1 VYLKD
6 QHKSNGAKV
15 ACRML
20 MILTPFLSL
29 SLDEETIK
37 SQKTKTSLPQQ
48 DVSQTGRWK
57 INFIGEIL
65 TDENI
70 FFSLSFV
77 GTFFYKKLK
86 NNVERKLRPTY
97 DISSG
102 YGKK

>member
-6 QHKSNGAKV
+6 QHESNGAKV

-20 MILTPFLSL
+20 MILTPFLPL

-70 FFSLSFV
+70 FFLSFFR
-77 GTFFYKKLK
+77 GNFFFTR
-86 NNVERKLRPTY
+86 N
-97 DISSG
+97 
-102 YGKK
+102 